1 MNTATP
7 YFIYPAF
14 AFVGYANRDSTGYK
28 ESYDIPE
35 AQTVLRGTLRYQG
48 FPEFVKVLVDI
59 GFLSDEPQDFLA
71 LGSKLA
77 WKDAFAKVLGS
88 TSSKEEY
95 LPTTTKRL
103 IRGRDLI

>member
-14 AFVGYANRDSTGYK
+14 AFVAYANRDSTGYK
-28 ESYDIPE
+28 EAYAIPE
-35 AQTVLRGTLRYQG
+35 AHTVLRGTLRYQG

-71 LGSKLA
+71 PGSKLA
-77 WKDAFAKVLGS
+77 WKDAFAKVLGGPH
-88 TSSKEEY
+88 SKEEY
-95 LPTTTKRL
+95 LPSTTR
-103 IRGRDLI
+103 R

>member
-14 AFVGYANRDSTGYK
+14 AFVAYANRDSTGYK
-28 ESYDIPE
+28 EAYAIPE

-59 GFLSDEPQDFLA
+59 GFLSEEPRDFLA
-71 LGSKLA
+71 PGSKLG

-88 TSSKEEY
+88 KSTKEEY
-95 LPTTTKRL
+95 FPNNKFRL
-103 IRGRDLI
+103 IIGI